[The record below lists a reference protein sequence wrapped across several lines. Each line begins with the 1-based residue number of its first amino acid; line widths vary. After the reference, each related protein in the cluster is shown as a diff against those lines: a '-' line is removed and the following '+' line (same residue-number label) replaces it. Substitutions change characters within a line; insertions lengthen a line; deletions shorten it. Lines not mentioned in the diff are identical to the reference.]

1 MGLDQHA
8 HLRNAKIDWAK
19 YYSEEEYS
27 GEPQVFVW
35 RKHARLQQFM
45 AVKYAE
51 QNPKDKD
58 NDMNLGFNGGPV
70 KLTKEVV
77 DQLEEAVKNNY
88 LLFIIINSTIIENKI
103 VRTNRDQ
110 KQSIHY
116 LYKKYHT

>member
-51 QNPKDKD
+51 QNPQDKD
-58 NDMNLGFNGGPV
+58 PGSFNLGF
-70 KLTKEVV
+70 
-77 DQLEEAVKNNY
+77 
-88 LLFIIINSTIIENKI
+88 LLLYSSYSSIIVTI
-103 VRTNRDQ
+103 R
-110 KQSIHY
+110 
-116 LYKKYHT
+116 LCLG